1 MTPLPNKY
9 QPLIKQTLQNPPYQ
23 QIGNDVHYQGE
34 DNNIRELTETQN
46 EDETGTDNEQQTD
59 NEQEIHNGT
68 DDEQDQE
75 NEAP

>member
-1 MTPLPNKY
+1 MSNKY
-9 QPLIKQTLQNPPYQ
+9 DSWTASDAVDRSLLD
-23 QIGNDVHYQGE
+23 NDVHYQGE